1 MNPENL
7 NNNNEES
14 SKETPEQEEMSR
26 QLRGMATGA
35 EKQEKGELP
44 DPKQE
49 ILDYLKQ
56 RIGNTENSLPMA
68 EEHRST
74 YESMGEDATWDKI
87 YLRKAEDNVFPDD
100 FYKDILW
107 ESKRGN
113 TNTPLD
119 EADYQAHKEEYDNS
133 KRESEERTARA
144 KRMLEYMDKFR
155 GSK

>member
-7 NNNNEES
+7 NNNEEIS
-14 SKETPEQEEMSR
+14 EETSEQEEMSR
-26 QLRGMATGA
+26 QLREMAESS

-56 RIGNTENSLPMA
+56 KIGSTENSLPMA

-74 YESMGEDATWDKI
+74 YESMGEDATWGKI
-87 YLRKAEDNVFPDD
+87 YLKKAEDNVFPND
-100 FYKDILW
+100 FYEEILR

-113 TNTPLD
+113 SNTPLD
-119 EADYQAHKEEYDNS
+119 EADYQAHKEEYDAS
-133 KRESEERTARA
+133 KKEAEERTAKA

-155 GSK
+155 VSK